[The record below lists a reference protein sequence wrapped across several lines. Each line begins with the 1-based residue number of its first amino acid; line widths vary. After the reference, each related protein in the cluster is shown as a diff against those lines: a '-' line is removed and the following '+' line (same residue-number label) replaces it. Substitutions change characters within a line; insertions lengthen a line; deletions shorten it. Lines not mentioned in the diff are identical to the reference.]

1 MDASVLESS
10 TGVMKIDTG
19 HHRIK
24 FQETVRLSWANP
36 VLAFV
41 TPQRLL
47 CRAIKSKCCSKSSVY
62 PGRFVEVK

>member
-36 VLAFV
+36 VGNRY
-41 TPQRLL
+41 TPT
-47 CRAIKSKCCSKSSVY
+47 SSVS
-62 PGRFVEVK
+62 RCKIKMLLKVIIISW